1 MAWTQDDLDRIKRAI
16 AQGVRRV
23 QFKDRLIEYNS
34 ISEMLKAREAIEKD
48 LNDQAAQAAGV
59 TRPRGYRARTSRG
72 Y

>member
-1 MAWTQDDLDRIKRAI
+1 MAWIQDDLDRIKRAI

-34 ISEMLKAREAIEKD
+34 ISEMLIAREAIEKD

-59 TRPRGYRARTSRG
+59 TRPRGYRAKTARG

>member
-1 MAWTQDDLDRIKRAI
+1 MAWTQDDLDRIKRGI

-34 ISEMLKAREAIEKD
+34 VSEMLKAREAIEKD
-48 LNDQAAQAAGV
+48 LNDQAAQASGV
-59 TRPRGYRARTSRG
+59 TRPRGYRAKTSRG